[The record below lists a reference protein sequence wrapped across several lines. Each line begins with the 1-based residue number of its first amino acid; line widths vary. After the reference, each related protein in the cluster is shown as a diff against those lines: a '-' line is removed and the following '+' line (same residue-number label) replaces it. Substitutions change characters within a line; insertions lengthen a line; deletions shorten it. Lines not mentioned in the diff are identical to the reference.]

1 MPQVT
6 INVNSVNYTVGYDGT
21 FYSPQGLL
29 NALNNLG
36 FGIFY
41 IATDGPINYLTT
53 IDDNDVFGDI
63 STSPDEILL
72 TCNSEC
78 LGTGFD
84 GEGSIIAS
92 AFVGGDGI
100 FLWIAIGTSTGD
112 AIANVNGLDRE
123 SIVGVNS
130 YEFTN
135 LTNGTYFVAIKDNT
149 GNVGVSTGTT
159 IDCTPIPNTTTTTST
174 TTTTTTAAATS
185 TTTTTT
191 TAAATSTTTTTTTS
205 AATTT
210 STTTT
215 TTTAVPIYKFS
226 ATSALVACYGGTTM
240 TNVIITGGTTF
251 CTATTIQADEFAAL
265 TAGDAIFISSGGK
278 SRPATINTPN
288 TSGIATLGVAC
299 TDCPATTTTTTSST
313 TTTTTQATFLAS
325 FSMVSKTDVCDVVCV
340 NPARPVETFT
350 VLTGGSG
357 LCTCSTITSPL
368 ISNGTITGNF
378 WLSDCLN
385 NVRGFTVILESGE
398 FVGVFV
404 EDNCSLCRAT
414 TTSTTTT
421 TTTAYRYS
429 SASQLDACYSG
440 LTMTN
445 VVLTGG
451 VFCSAATTIQCDEFA
466 SEIAG
471 ASIFVRL
478 GSNSRTATIND
489 PNVSGIAT
497 FDTNCASCPATTTTT
512 TTTTSSSSTTTT
524 STTTT
529 TTTAYRY
536 SSASQVDACYAGL
549 TMTNVVLTGGSFCAA
564 TTIQCDEFAL
574 EAAGIS
580 IFVSFGT
587 SSRTATIN
595 DPNVSGIATF
605 DTACTTCPA
614 TTTTTTTTS
623 STTTTTT
630 ASGTA
635 FARSS
640 NTFGT
645 NILACT
651 TGTGD
656 GGLVYQRATLG
667 TVPVEG
673 AQLYNSST
681 TEAGTEYNPPVS
693 GIRFMQFGASN
704 KYAVFV
710 ATTGIMGAVFDCN
723 ATTTTTT
730 SSTTTTTTLPCECW
744 TVVNEDSV
752 TINYTVTNCD
762 GTEQSPN
769 LLAGAT
775 RNHCIQ
781 GGSII
786 VVNSPIGG
794 LLGEYECGTTCTVAA
809 DCSYCGP
816 STTTTTTS
824 TSSTTSTTTPAPTTT
839 TTTTTSSS
847 TTTSSTTTTTTLAG
861 IAFARSSNTF
871 GNETLA
877 CINGTGDGGLVYQ
890 KNELGNVP
898 VTGAQLYTS
907 STTGAGTEY
916 TPGISGVRFMQ
927 FGGSTKYA
935 VFVAANGIM
944 GAVTSCSGVSTT
956 TTSTTSTTSST
967 SSTTSSSTTTSSTTT
982 TTTAA
987 PTFVFNVN
995 NGDASAFAA
1004 CFSTSR
1010 DTYVWAFSGTF
1021 ASGQFYYLGNST
1033 APTQPI
1039 QIFNGGN
1046 LYYSNDGSVI
1056 TIATNGAGGDFQP
1069 CPTTTT
1075 TIPPTE
1081 YSQFLD
1087 CSGNSWY
1094 SFNIFAEDGNSSDV
1108 PGNCVFYQGATFTPA
1123 GTQFTNFF
1131 PESGCFCP

>member
-1 MPQVT
+1 
-6 INVNSVNYTVGYDGT
+6 
-21 FYSPQGLL
+21 
-29 NALNNLG
+29 
-36 FGIFY
+36 
-41 IATDGPINYLTT
+41 
-53 IDDNDVFGDI
+53 
-63 STSPDEILL
+63 
-72 TCNSEC
+72 
-78 LGTGFD
+78 
-84 GEGSIIAS
+84 
-92 AFVGGDGI
+92 
-100 FLWIAIGTSTGD
+100 
-112 AIANVNGLDRE
+112 
-123 SIVGVNS
+123 
-130 YEFTN
+130 
-135 LTNGTYFVAIKDNT
+135 
-149 GNVGVSTGTT
+149 
-159 IDCTPIPNTTTTTST
+159 
-174 TTTTTTAAATS
+174 
-185 TTTTTT
+185 
-191 TAAATSTTTTTTTS
+191 
-205 AATTT
+205 
-210 STTTT
+210 
-215 TTTAVPIYKFS
+215 
-226 ATSALVACYGGTTM
+226 
-240 TNVIITGGTTF
+240 
-251 CTATTIQADEFAAL
+251 
-265 TAGDAIFISSGGK
+265 
-278 SRPATINTPN
+278 
-288 TSGIATLGVAC
+288 
-299 TDCPATTTTTTSST
+299 
-313 TTTTTQATFLAS
+313 
-325 FSMVSKTDVCDVVCV
+325 
-340 NPARPVETFT
+340 
-350 VLTGGSG
+350 
-357 LCTCSTITSPL
+357 
-368 ISNGTITGNF
+368 
-378 WLSDCLN
+378 
-385 NVRGFTVILESGE
+385 
-398 FVGVFV
+398 
-404 EDNCSLCRAT
+404 
-414 TTSTTTT
+414 
-421 TTTAYRYS
+421 
-429 SASQLDACYSG
+429 
-440 LTMTN
+440 
-445 VVLTGG
+445 
-451 VFCSAATTIQCDEFA
+451 
-466 SEIAG
+466 
-471 ASIFVRL
+471 
-478 GSNSRTATIND
+478 
-489 PNVSGIAT
+489 
-497 FDTNCASCPATTTTT
+497 
-512 TTTTSSSSTTTT
+512 
-524 STTTT
+524 
-529 TTTAYRY
+529 
-536 SSASQVDACYAGL
+536 
-549 TMTNVVLTGGSFCAA
+549 
-564 TTIQCDEFAL
+564 
-574 EAAGIS
+574 
-580 IFVSFGT
+580 
-587 SSRTATIN
+587 
-595 DPNVSGIATF
+595 
-605 DTACTTCPA
+605 
-614 TTTTTTTTS
+614 
-623 STTTTTT
+623 
-630 ASGTA
+630 
-635 FARSS
+635 
-640 NTFGT
+640 
-645 NILACT
+645 
-651 TGTGD
+651 
-656 GGLVYQRATLG
+656 
-667 TVPVEG
+667 
-673 AQLYNSST
+673 
-681 TEAGTEYNPPVS
+681 
-693 GIRFMQFGASN
+693 MQFGASN

-809 DCSYCGP
+809 NCAYCGP
-816 STTTTTTS
+816 STTTTTTTS
-824 TSSTTSTTTPAPTTT
+824 TSSTSTTTTLPPTSTTTTTTSSTTTTTTAAGIAFARSSNTFGTETLACFTGTGDGGLVYQRATLGNVPVTGAQLYNSSTTGAGTEYNPPVAGIRFMQFGGSTKYAVFVATTGIMGAVTACNAVTTTTSTTTTTTSLPPTTT
-839 TTTTTSSS
+839 TTTTTSSSS

-898 VTGAQLYTS
+898 VTGAQLYNS